1 MSGYS
6 LGLFIVALL
15 IVLLFL
21 LSVLESAIFGLSRLS
36 TKVLAE
42 REKEAKFR
50 LLRDIAADRILFV
63 LPLKFGAQLS
73 VVISAVLITWMFF
86 TSDLPYAPAW
96 ALAVMVAIIALF
108 RQLFP
113 RMITQSEPEQVLL
126 RFLPLF
132 RRFYPFL
139 CWLSSPLIT
148 LLRISKASREDNQVA
163 SGPEEEATEEEIQ
176 AYLGVGE
183 EEGIIEEEESRLIQS
198 ALEFGDLLARE
209 IMTPRTEI
217 VAIEEKATIAEL
229 KDLMVSSKF
238 SRILVYREQL
248 DQAIGVVYVRNFLS
262 YLGDGAGEEPI
273 TPLIHKAWF
282 VPETKKV
289 SELLKEMQH
298 NAEHLAILINE
309 YGSVSGLVTME
320 DMIEELVGEIRD
332 EDELEKID
340 LTYAGDG
347 SYIVSG
353 GAEIEEL
360 EETLGVDFGDLAVT
374 TVSGLIVGHL
384 GKVPTAGETVVLDGL
399 SVEIL
404 SADRK
409 RIQSMRVR
417 KSEPEGALPLEREG
431 RVSNE
436 NRRAK
441 RK

>member
-1 MSGYS
+1 M
-6 LGLFIVALL
+6 L

-42 REKEAKFR
+42 REKAAKFR
-50 LLRDIAADRILFV
+50 LLGDIAADRVLFV

-86 TSDLPYAPAW
+86 ASDLPYAPAW

-139 CWLSSPLIT
+139 CWLSSPLIF
-148 LLRISKASREDNQVA
+148 LLRISKASREGNQVE

-198 ALEFGDLLARE
+198 ALEFGDLLVRE

-217 VAIEEKATIAEL
+217 VAIEEKATIDEL

-238 SRILVYREQL
+238 SRIPVYREQL

-332 EDELEKID
+332 EDELEKVD

-360 EETLGVDFGDLAVT
+360 EETLEVDFGDLAVT
-374 TVSGLIVGHL
+374 TVSGLIVDHL
-384 GKVPTAGETVVLDGL
+384 GKVPTAGETVLLDGL

-409 RIQSMRVR
+409 RIQSMRVK
-417 KSEPEGALPLEREG
+417 KSEAEGSLPLEREG
-431 RVSNE
+431 RVSKE

-441 RK
+441 GK

>member
-1 MSGYS
+1 M
-6 LGLFIVALL
+6 L

-42 REKEAKFR
+42 REKAAKFR
-50 LLRDIAADRILFV
+50 LLGDIAADRVLFV

-86 TSDLPYAPAW
+86 ASDLPYAPAW

-139 CWLSSPLIT
+139 CWLSSPLIF
-148 LLRISKASREDNQVA
+148 LLRISKASREGNQVE

-198 ALEFGDLLARE
+198 ALEFGDLLVRE

-217 VAIEEKATIAEL
+217 VAIEEKATIDEL

-238 SRILVYREQL
+238 SRIPVYREQL

-273 TPLIHKAWF
+273 TPLIHKALF

-332 EDELEKID
+332 EDELEKVD

-360 EETLGVDFGDLAVT
+360 EATLEVDFGDLAVT
-374 TVSGLIVGHL
+374 TVSGLIVDHL
-384 GKVPTAGETVVLDGL
+384 GKVPTAGETVLLDGL

-409 RIQSMRVR
+409 RIQSMRVK
-417 KSEPEGALPLEREG
+417 KSEAEGSLPLEREG
-431 RVSNE
+431 RVSKE

-441 RK
+441 GK

>member
-1 MSGYS
+1 M
-6 LGLFIVALL
+6 L

-42 REKEAKFR
+42 REKAAKFR
-50 LLRDIAADRILFV
+50 LLGDIAADRVLFV

-86 TSDLPYAPAW
+86 ASDLPYAPAW

-139 CWLSSPLIT
+139 CWLSSPLIF
-148 LLRISKASREDNQVA
+148 LLRISKASREGNQVE

-198 ALEFGDLLARE
+198 ALEFGDLLVRE

-217 VAIEEKATIAEL
+217 VAIEEKATIDEL

-238 SRILVYREQL
+238 SRIPVYREQL

-332 EDELEKID
+332 EDELEKVD

-360 EETLGVDFGDLAVT
+360 EATLEVDFGDLAVT
-374 TVSGLIVGHL
+374 TVSGLIVDHL
-384 GKVPTAGETVVLDGL
+384 GKVPTAGETVLLDGL

-409 RIQSMRVR
+409 RIQSMRVK
-417 KSEPEGALPLEREG
+417 KSEAEGSLPLEREG
-431 RVSNE
+431 RVSKE

-441 RK
+441 GK